1 MRECFIPV
9 GFAVEEDSPAVIH
22 DTVYGHDD
30 HVAIAEHVVLVAEL
44 EVRGEYDAL
53 GLIATYDDLEQE
65 TRRVNAD
72 RQVFELVNDDRPG
85 LVYRFELDAKS
96 ILIPGLLKRHDQARD
111 RENRIRIM
119 CPGEDADRD
128 NQMGLVASYIPVAS
142 TRGLYSSCSRR
153 RLVLGNRPMSSRRL
167 YFDAPK
173 SVFRD

>member
-1 MRECFIPV
+1 M
-9 GFAVEEDSPAVIH
+9 EEDSPAVIH
-22 DTVYGHDD
+22 DTVYDHDD

-72 RQVFELVNDDRPG
+72 RQVFE
-85 LVYRFELDAKS
+85 
-96 ILIPGLLKRHDQARD
+96 LLKRHDQARD

>member
-22 DTVYGHDD
+22 DTVYDHDD

-128 NQMGLVASYIPVAS
+128 NQM
-142 TRGLYSSCSRR
+142 
-153 RLVLGNRPMSSRRL
+153 VLSHPTS
-167 YFDAPK
+167 P
-173 SVFRD
+173 

>member
-22 DTVYGHDD
+22 DTVYDHDD

-72 RQVFELVNDDRPG
+72 R
-85 LVYRFELDAKS
+85 
-96 ILIPGLLKRHDQARD
+96 
-111 RENRIRIM
+111 
-119 CPGEDADRD
+119 
-128 NQMGLVASYIPVAS
+128 
-142 TRGLYSSCSRR
+142 
-153 RLVLGNRPMSSRRL
+153 
-167 YFDAPK
+167 
-173 SVFRD
+173 